1 MGSSSGSSWG
11 SGVVGGGVGAA
22 LWRPLSLRAGVSA
35 LVSAGERE
43 HYASL
48 VVVKGSEEKK
58 FTLSPGHV
66 GVAVVS
72 VSVSVSVERRIR

>member
-1 MGSSSGSSWG
+1 MGSSSESSWG

-35 LVSAGERE
+35 LVSADVCE

-48 VVVKGSEEKK
+48 VIVKGSEEKNLL
-58 FTLSPGHV
+58 FLQDML
-66 GVAVVS
+66 VS
-72 VSVSVSVERRIR
+72 V